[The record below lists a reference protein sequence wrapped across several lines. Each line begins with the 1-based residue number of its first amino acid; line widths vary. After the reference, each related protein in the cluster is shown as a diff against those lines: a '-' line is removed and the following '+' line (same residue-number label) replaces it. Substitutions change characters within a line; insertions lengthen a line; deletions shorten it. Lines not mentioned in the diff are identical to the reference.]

1 MAIRNTT
8 FIIKNSDIV
17 NKPLPSSLLGGEPIV
32 NTADGIMY
40 FSGVT
45 QSTSEWTPAG
55 TGGTANFFEVGS
67 NLYDLQLRNKITKYQ
82 NTSGSGLVGKFLSGT
97 TNGFVLAD
105 ITDIAA
111 STDSYTTGATWSP
124 NTLSIGLNNGK
135 PTVNVTIDSFNNVN
149 LYGTTNINGDLIVT
163 GVTNLQDVSIN
174 NAYIANNLTANT
186 ATINTINVIDLN
198 VSGTEIVNNLTIT
211 GTGYYNS
218 TATLSNEIVNYSTLT
233 SYTQTNDVYVTG
245 TTYSGSTDFSNTTNF
260 ELLYHGTPLN
270 GPYTITGSDIY
281 TTGGTYNSGTTSID
295 FTRNDG
301 GTYSV
306 NLSTLD
312 INDTKVTG
320 FTYDPSN
327 NTFTIADNDG
337 NTFSAGFESVSG
349 LTVNNNL
356 HVIGH
361 IDVESGITI
370 TGLSQYLET
379 VSGTN
384 PKEIVNVDYLTGYVT
399 TTDVYVTGGTS
410 TGSTIDSANATID
423 LTYSNGVNSGLYTL
437 NYKDTFSTGG
447 TFDNTT
453 SYITVDKNDGTNYI
467 IDMGGAT
474 GLPTTDDRTIEV
486 NTDFNWIQ
494 LMDVVQAPISGG
506 PRTFIGQIIVS
517 GGSLDVTSSL
527 NITGLSVYTETVS
540 GTNPK
545 EIVNVEYL
553 TGFSS
558 TNDVYVTGATYTGSS
573 NSSSGTTFELLYH
586 GTPLNGP
593 YSLFG
598 SDVYTTGATY
608 NSGTTSIDFTRN
620 DGVIYSADLSSFVSI
635 DTYVT
640 GFTYNSADN
649 SLTISQNQGQPDLI
663 QYINSFSGISVA
675 NLTSGQVVYAGVSG
689 ELKTD
694 STGEF
699 AYNDSTNTLTIGIT
713 SGNLVVNNGISDG
726 SATFGQG
733 GVVIGA
739 GGTYNTPGIGDLT
752 VHGNFTVFGTAT
764 TISTNELYIEDP
776 QITLNYNPTGDTSVT
791 SIASGVR
798 VQDGDGLGNDVFYTI
813 GQMNTFSGTSGDLGS
828 VVEYTGADGYA
839 NRAWVTQLN
848 DIVVRNTNLN
858 NGAPDGARVLVSGD
872 VLDGGTY

>member
-55 TGGTANFFEVGS
+55 TGNTANFFEVGS

-82 NTSGSGLVGKFLSGT
+82 NTSGSGLIGKFLSGT

-124 NTLSIGLNNGK
+124 NTLNIELNNGK
-135 PTVNVTIDSFNNVN
+135 PTVTVTIDSFNNVN
-149 LYGTTNINGDLIVT
+149 LYGTTNVNGD
-163 GVTNLQDVSIN
+163 
-174 NAYIANNLTANT
+174 
-186 ATINTINVIDLN
+186 
-198 VSGTEIVNNLTIT
+198 LTIT
-211 GTGYYNS
+211 GTGIYNNV
-218 TATLSNEIVNYSTLT
+218 ANGSNPLEIVNYSSLT
-233 SYTQTNDVYVTG
+233 SYTETNDVYVTG
-245 TTYSGSTDFSNTTNF
+245 STLTTANDDTNTQQST
-260 ELLYHGTPLN
+260 LLYHGVPIAGTYFIDTQN
-270 GPYTITGSDIY
+270 TF

-301 GTYSV
+301 VTYSID
-306 NLSTLD
+306 LSTLD

-320 FTYDPSN
+320 FTYDSSN

-349 LTVNNNL
+349 LTVTNDL
-356 HVIGH
+356 YVIGH

-370 TGLSQYLET
+370 TGLSQYLES

-410 TGSTIDSANATID
+410 TGSTINLADATID
-423 LTYSNGVNSGLYTL
+423 LTYSNGVNSGLYSL
-437 NYKDTFSTGG
+437 SYKDTFSTGG
-447 TFDNTT
+447 TFDNST

-467 IDMGGAT
+467 IDMGGVT

-506 PRTFIGQIIVS
+506 PRTFMGQIIVS

-540 GTNPK
+540 GTDPK

-553 TGFSS
+553 TGFSV

-573 NSSSGTTFELLYH
+573 DSNSGTTFELLYH

-593 YSLFG
+593 YSIFG

-620 DGVIYSADLSSFVSI
+620 DGGIYSADLSSFVSV

-649 SLTISQNQGQPDLI
+649 SLTISQNQGQPDLV
-663 QYINSFSGISVA
+663 QYINSFSGLSVA
-675 NLTSGQVVYAGVSG
+675 NLTSGQVVYAGASG

-699 AYNDSTNTLTIGIT
+699 AYDDSTNTLTIGTT

-733 GVVIGA
+733 GVVIGS
-739 GGTYNTPGIGDLT
+739 GGSYNTPGIGDLT

-839 NRAWVTQLN
+839 NRAWITQLN

-872 VLDGGTY
+872 ILDGGVY

>member
-55 TGGTANFFEVGS
+55 TGNTTNFFEVGS

-82 NTSGSGLVGKFLSGT
+82 NTSGSGLIGKFLSGT

-124 NTLSIGLNNGK
+124 NTLNIELNNGK
-135 PTVNVTIDSFNNVN
+135 PTVTVTIDSFNNVN
-149 LYGTTNINGDLIVT
+149 LYGTTNVNGD
-163 GVTNLQDVSIN
+163 
-174 NAYIANNLTANT
+174 
-186 ATINTINVIDLN
+186 
-198 VSGTEIVNNLTIT
+198 LTIT
-211 GTGYYNS
+211 GTGIYNNV
-218 TATLSNEIVNYSTLT
+218 ANGSNPLEIVNYSSLT
-233 SYTQTNDVYVTG
+233 SYTETNDVYVTG
-245 TTYSGSTDFSNTTNF
+245 STLTTANDDTNTQQST
-260 ELLYHGTPLN
+260 LLYHGVPIAGTYFIDTQN
-270 GPYTITGSDIY
+270 TF

-301 GTYSV
+301 VTYSID
-306 NLSTLD
+306 LSTLD

-349 LTVNNNL
+349 LTVTNDL
-356 HVIGH
+356 YVIGH

-370 TGLSQYLET
+370 TGLSQYLES

-410 TGSTIDSANATID
+410 TGSTINLADATID
-423 LTYSNGVNSGLYTL
+423 LTYSNGVNSGLYSL
-437 NYKDTFSTGG
+437 SYKDTFSTGG
-447 TFDNTT
+447 TFDNST

-467 IDMGGAT
+467 IDMGGVT

-506 PRTFIGQIIVS
+506 PRTFMGQIIVS

-540 GTNPK
+540 GTDPK

-553 TGFSS
+553 TGFSV

-573 NSSSGTTFELLYH
+573 DSNSGTTFELLYH

-593 YSLFG
+593 YSIFG

-620 DGVIYSADLSSFVSI
+620 DGGIYSADLSSFVSV

-649 SLTISQNQGQPDLI
+649 SLTISQNQGQPDLV
-663 QYINSFSGISVA
+663 QYINSFSGLSVA
-675 NLTSGQVVYAGVSG
+675 NLTSGQVVYAGASG

-699 AYNDSTNTLTIGIT
+699 AYDDSTNTLTIGTT

-733 GVVIGA
+733 GVVIGS
-739 GGTYNTPGIGDLT
+739 GGSYNTPGIGDLT

-872 VLDGGTY
+872 ILDGGVY